1 MMPDSTSAVKVE
13 PSEENKPQFDRLKMY
28 FGLPFDV
35 GNGMKIIIPT
45 VGDILELE
53 NSDLTFYQTLYI
65 WIANPTTYR
74 LMLWDNKIDWNK
86 ISDYD
91 LFLMLYKSE
100 NPEVSKMIFGDDIDF
115 GKFSFFTKSGV
126 DYDPDG
132 NPVEKTE
139 VTLYDPEDD
148 IELSEKEYTL
158 ISSYLK
164 AAFNIY
170 PKVEKAKGKITKQS
184 IIEEERM
191 NLEARKRKG
200 EDKQT
205 STLLPLVSACI
216 NHPGFKYNL
225 EELKNVN
232 FVQFMDSVQRLQ
244 IYENATA
251 LLKGSYSG
259 MIDTSKI
266 NKEEFNWMKDLSNK

>member
-1 MMPDSTSAVKVE
+1 M
-13 PSEENKPQFDRLKMY
+13 
-28 FGLPFDV
+28 PFDV
-35 GNGMKIIIPT
+35 GNGMTITIPT
-45 VGDILELE
+45 VGDILNLE

-74 LMLWDNKIDWNK
+74 LMLWDNGIDWNK

-100 NPEVSKMIFGDDIDF
+100 NPTVSKMIFGDDINF
-115 GKFSFFTKSGV
+115 KNFSFFSKASV
-126 DYDPDG
+126 DKDDEG
-132 NPVEKTE
+132 NTIEKTE
-139 VTLYDPEDD
+139 IVLFDPETE
-148 IELSEKEYTL
+148 IEISKDSYEL

-170 PKVEKAKGKITKQS
+170 PKVEKAKGRITKES

-191 NLEARKRKG
+191 NLMAKQRKG

-205 STLLPLVSACI
+205 SSLLPLVSACI

-244 IYENATA
+244 IYENSTA

-259 MIDTSKI
+259 MIDSSKI
-266 NKEEFNWMKDLSNK
+266 DKDQFNWMRDISNNK